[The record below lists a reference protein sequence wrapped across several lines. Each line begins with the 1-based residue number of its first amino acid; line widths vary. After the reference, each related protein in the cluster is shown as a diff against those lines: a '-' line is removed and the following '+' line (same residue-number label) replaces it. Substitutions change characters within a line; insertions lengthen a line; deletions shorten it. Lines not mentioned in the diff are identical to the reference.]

1 MSIGCVSRKM
11 QELYRNGE
19 IIFSV
24 GGDVLDRTMDLEEYL
39 SLQESLNFIT
49 KKRLTM

>member
-19 IIFSV
+19 HIISV
-24 GGDVLDRTMDLEEYL
+24 GGDVLDRIIDLEEDL

-49 KKRLTM
+49 KKG